1 MQRATAR
8 TKTTRPA
15 SALRN
20 LDGTVSRCFA
30 SSVCSNVPWKAKA
43 HGVRVTGAGR
53 SEVAEWEEPRHPGP
67 AVAWVVPHITTPCNT
82 FTHICPTADH
92 ASAPGCAKSAYV
104 QGFRRGMQFWA
115 RA

>member
-1 MQRATAR
+1 MQRSTAR

-20 LDGTVSRCFA
+20 LDGTVSRSFA

-67 AVAWVVPHITTPCNT
+67 AVAWCCTPHRHTLQHLYPVLSHCG
-82 FTHICPTADH
+82 PLKDTAMCQKG
-92 ASAPGCAKSAYV
+92 ACAGGSEWD
-104 QGFRRGMQFWA
+104 GF
-115 RA
+115 